1 MIEQQHATSHL
12 LKDGDEQAVS
22 SRQFPI
28 FLGVLIYEFRMQI
41 RRRSLWLIYGFF
53 ALVLEN
59 NVFSGFN
66 NPEIHLNTM
75 PLLQLVAY
83 MTAITN
89 WVTPLGIGVVLADRL
104 PRDKIHR
111 VDELLE
117 STPGRLRTRLLGKY
131 CGCLLASLTPALI
144 LNTITM
150 SVIAYLRHTL
160 LVLPLS
166 LLTYSVIA
174 LPGIAFIAAFTFA
187 FTSFMW
193 TPLYQFLFVG
203 YWFWGNLLNPQ
214 AGLPTLSGTILTPI
228 GTFICAGIFGVSPE
242 PWLKGV
248 GMMEGLAS
256 LVVLL
261 VIPALV
267 LLLLLIYLKWEK
279 MDHAYRDR
287 GAA

>member
-1 MIEQQHATSHL
+1 MIEHEYITSPSP
-12 LKDGDEQAVS
+12 KDGEKQAG

-28 FLGVLIYEFRMQI
+28 FLGVLAYEFRMQI
-41 RRRSLWLIYGFF
+41 RRRSLWLIFGFF

-66 NPEIHLNTM
+66 NPEIHLQTM

-104 PRDKIHR
+104 PRDKSHQ

-131 CGCLLASLTPALI
+131 CGCVLASLTPALI

-174 LPGIAFIAAFTFA
+174 LPGIMFIAAFTFA
-187 FTSFMW
+187 FTSIMW

-203 YWFWGNLLNPQ
+203 YWFWGNLLSPQ
-214 AGLPTLSGTILTPI
+214 AGLPTLSNTILTPI
-228 GTFICAGIFGVSPE
+228 GTFICAGIFGIAPE
-242 PWLKGV
+242 PWAKGA
-248 GMMEGLAS
+248 GPLEGLAS
-256 LVVLL
+256 LLVLL

-267 LLLLLIYLKWEK
+267 MLLLFLYLKREK
-279 MDHAYRDR
+279 AGYAHRDR
-287 GAA
+287 GTA